1 MREPVYRKIVF
12 WISNQRTWID
22 VVDADMYGVFAF
34 LYRGYTCH
42 FTSRFL
48 LLRAYKSNN
57 GIADGTTWIV
67 SEYALDRALAEYRKI
82 NRAFRD
88 KIKKSP
94 DYIRPADAEEIIR
107 LASGDA
113 VRLNL
118 ISMPLNSNLNTF
130 FYD

>member
-82 NRAFRD
+82 NRARKYQLLFLSWCHSSTQRSRYFQQTVD
-88 KIKKSP
+88 KI
-94 DYIRPADAEEIIR
+94 
-107 LASGDA
+107 
-113 VRLNL
+113 
-118 ISMPLNSNLNTF
+118 SNTIHSSVLS
-130 FYD
+130 

>member
-94 DYIRPADAEEIIR
+94 DSCRKPSRVLPSRNFCNPSICESNSSISFLFII
-107 LASGDA
+107 D
-113 VRLNL
+113 
-118 ISMPLNSNLNTF
+118 IF
-130 FYD
+130 

>member
-12 WISNQRTWID
+12 LIKNQRTWID

-34 LYRGYTCH
+34 LYRGYECH

-48 LLRAYKSNN
+48 LLRDYKSNN
-57 GIADGTTWIV
+57 RIDADTTWIV
-67 SEYALDRALAEYRKI
+67 SEYALDRALAEYRKTD
-82 NRAFRD
+82 RSFRD

-94 DYIRPADAEEIIR
+94 DYIRPADVEEIIR
-107 LASGDA
+107 LATGGA

-118 ISMPLNSNLNTF
+118 ISMPLNSNLNTS